1 MSLYEMLLI
10 VPAILLV
17 IALGMVG
24 LAFVQ
29 YTPAEIF
36 RAVGLWFKANA
47 LALGLYASALIL
59 LAIFLT

>member
-17 IALGMVG
+17 IALGMMV

-29 YTPAEIF
+29 YTPGEIF
-36 RAVGLWFKANA
+36 RTVGLWFKANA
-47 LALGLYASALIL
+47 LALGLYASALVL
-59 LAIFLT
+59 LAIFLV